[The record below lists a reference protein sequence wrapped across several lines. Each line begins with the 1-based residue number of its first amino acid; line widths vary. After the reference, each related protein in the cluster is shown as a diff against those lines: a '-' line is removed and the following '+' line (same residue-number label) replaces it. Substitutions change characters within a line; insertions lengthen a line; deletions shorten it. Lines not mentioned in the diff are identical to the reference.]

1 MDRNDIN
8 LAMNMFYDELGWD
21 RATGAPT
28 EQTYRKL
35 GLSAVAGSWESE
47 AGRLISG
54 AGILHRLADQD
65 RCPLQTEEFGGF
77 LSKTADGNEDLHE
90 LAAGDGPRHYYSSLF
105 MTGAYAA
112 ILLQKQGDPLRLIV
126 ETVRQNSA
134 DYNRPVPLDIF
145 TQSPFDL
152 TQQGVLNDLER
163 LEAMEE
169 FCDIARTTKS
179 ASSVFLY
186 STLYLEPGHACRMAQ
201 RGPVRQPLVDLLC
214 G

>member
-1 MDRNDIN
+1 MNALGQMESIA
-8 LAMNMFYDELGWD
+8 LAIAAMI
-21 RATGAPT
+21 R
-28 EQTYRKL
+28 Q
-35 GLSAVAGSWESE
+35 ESE

-54 AGILHRLADQD
+54 AGIFHRLADQD
-65 RCPLQTEEFGGF
+65 RCPLQAEGLGS
-77 LSKTADGNEDLHE
+77 LLKIVLDANEDLHE
-90 LAAGDGPRHYYSSLF
+90 IPAVDGSRYCYSSLC

-134 DYNRPVPLDIF
+134 DYTRPVPLDIF

-152 TQQGVLNDLER
+152 TQQEVLNDLER

-169 FCDIARTTKS
+169 FCDIARTTTS

-186 STLYLEPGHACRMAQ
+186 STLYLEPGHASMLAEWLDVGQ
-201 RGPVRQPLVDLLC
+201 FDNP
-214 G
+214 

>member
-1 MDRNDIN
+1 MKAETGLEIN
-8 LAMNMFYDELGWD
+8 ALGQMESIALAIAALI
-21 RATGAPT
+21 R
-28 EQTYRKL
+28 Q
-35 GLSAVAGSWESE
+35 ESE

-65 RCPLQTEEFGGF
+65 RCPLQAEGFGS
-77 LSKTADGNEDLHE
+77 LLKIVLDGNEDLHE
-90 LAAGDGPRHYYSSLF
+90 IPAVDGSRYCYSSLC
-105 MTGAYAA
+105 MTGVYAA

-134 DYNRPVPLDIF
+134 DYTRPVPLDIF

-169 FCDIARTTKS
+169 FCDIARTTTS

-186 STLYLEPGHACRMAQ
+186 SILYLEPGHACMLAEWLDVGQ
-201 RGPVRQPLVDLLC
+201 FDNP
-214 G
+214 